1 MYMFRILLL
10 FASSVSDGLKNQFYK
25 HMYSKTKTSLYGNP
39 IRIRWP
45 PPENSGREYV
55 KERLWA
61 SSEQNLYVNIIS
73 SEQNLYVNIINGI
86 NITVGL
92 QAQSDP
98 GHTYPYSVNIYHY
111 YTNRYIL

>member
-61 SSEQNLYVNIIS
+61 SSEQNLYVNII
-73 SEQNLYVNIINGI
+73 NGI

-98 GHTYPYSVNIYHY
+98 GHTYPYSINIYHY

>member
-1 MYMFRILLL
+1 MFRILLL

-61 SSEQNLYVNIIS
+61 SSEQNLYVNII
-73 SEQNLYVNIINGI
+73 NGI

-98 GHTYPYSVNIYHY
+98 GHTYPYSINIYHY

>member
-1 MYMFRILLL
+1 M

-61 SSEQNLYVNIIS
+61 SSEQNI
-73 SEQNLYVNIINGI
+73 YVNIINGI

>member
-61 SSEQNLYVNIIS
+61 SSEQNI
-73 SEQNLYVNIINGI
+73 YVNIINGI

-98 GHTYPYSVNIYHY
+98 GHTYPYSINIYHY